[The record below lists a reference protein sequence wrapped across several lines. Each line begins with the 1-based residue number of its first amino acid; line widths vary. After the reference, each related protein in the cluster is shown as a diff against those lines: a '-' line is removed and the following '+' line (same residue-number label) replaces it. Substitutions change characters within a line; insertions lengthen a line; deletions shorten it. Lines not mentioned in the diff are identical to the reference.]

1 MTLVEF
7 WPLSGISSVIETVE
21 AEEVEDAKTT
31 SEEPLAIPSP
41 TPSNRFL
48 ESQKNTLKRP
58 SRDS

>member
-48 ESQKNTLKRP
+48 ESQKNTP
-58 SRDS
+58 F